1 MGGGNSKQ
9 PVSRVTEQDKAV
21 LVICESDVSCY
32 LFRVYLIRLWQ
43 TNLKQMKQM
52 RDKLKKYRQRIETK
66 LEGEKELA
74 RQLLKEG
81 KVE

>member
-1 MGGGNSKQ
+1 
-9 PVSRVTEQDKAV
+9 
-21 LVICESDVSCY
+21 
-32 LFRVYLIRLWQ
+32 
-43 TNLKQMKQM
+43 MKQM